1 MDDTWTISTSL
12 PDTEIKAFLGQYAP
26 WRIDINFPGGIRAS
40 QFGTA
45 QPFSEAVFRKI
56 RTIEPHLPPS
66 VLGGTVL
73 DIGFNCGYNSIYLAS
88 NHDAKCVGIDVSQRH
103 KEVAT
108 WLAVA
113 ANVKVAPEFILDSAE
128 TFSRP
133 EGFDLVL
140 HLGTLYHL
148 PNPLLSLKNS
158 AGNLRRGGWLALET
172 TAYIG
177 SADPNLNRFVWGF
190 NGDKT
195 NFWALSKGTLEACL
209 GIYGMTNVKLIFE
222 SHPKIYKGD
231 MSRAMYLAQK
241 K

>member
-1 MDDTWTISTSL
+1 MDDTWTISTGL
-12 PDTEIKAFLGQYAP
+12 PESEIKAFLQRFAP

-45 QPFSEAVFRKI
+45 QPFTEAVFRKI
-56 RTIEPHLPPS
+56 RTIEPHLPAS
-66 VLGGTVL
+66 VLGGAVL
-73 DIGFNCGYNSIYLAS
+73 DIGFNCGYNSIYLAA
-88 NHDAKCVGIDVSQRH
+88 NHGAKCLGIDVVPRH

-108 WLAVA
+108 WLAA
-113 ANVKVAPEFILDSAE
+113 AAKVDAGFVLDSAE
-128 TFSRP
+128 TYSRP
-133 EGFDLVL
+133 DSFDLIL

-177 SADPNLNRFVWGF
+177 SEDGNLNRFVWGF

-195 NFWALSKGTLEACL
+195 NFWALSKPTLEACL

-231 MSRAMYLAQK
+231 MSRVMYLAQK